1 MPETNSTE
9 DIKKQY
15 RATSRLAAIIAGV
28 VVVLLIT
35 SYIVITNNVVSLTN
49 QIDSIRTGAYPV
61 SVAAG
66 RVETLLVQLQT
77 LADIPLYVRTDEAIN
92 GMERSY
98 EQIDDELCGFITVL
112 AESEMVTGTEGIKL
126 QEGYEKLVSLQE
138 QLLVLAKDGS
148 VTDVE
153 IAAFVNEDIR
163 PLIAELLQCD
173 ITILEESSDSVE
185 ALYASGAA
193 RGTFTIM
200 LATVLFGVVLISLIA
215 YLLMLRRRIQ
225 QQEVM
230 QQKVEDALALAESAS
245 AAKSQFL
252 SNMSHDIRT
261 PMNAIVGL
269 TTIATSHIDDTQRV
283 QECLNRIS
291 TSSKHLLCLINDVL
305 DMSKIERGKIML
317 NEERFN
323 FPDMINEVVT
333 IVQPQTRAKKL
344 MLDIVI
350 GNIEQEVVI
359 GDSMRINQAL
369 LNLLGNAVK
378 YTPEGGMVRFSLSE
392 ETSRRVGYRDYRF
405 VVQDNGVGMTEDFV
419 KHVFDPFERE
429 EGGFD
434 HSIEGTGLGMAITKN
449 VVEMMGGTIEVK
461 STKGKGSTFTMTIP
475 LKPAEDSDVE
485 EDFSQLE
492 GLEVLIVDDDTDVLE
507 NTVAILKEVG
517 VVGSSA
523 SSGLEAVALVV
534 QAHVAKND
542 YQAIIVDWMMPG
554 VDGIETIRRIREEV
568 GDAMPIILLTAY
580 DWTEVEDEA
589 RDAGVTAFISKP
601 LFKSRLCH
609 VLKACCVEQDIQVSP
624 RKAQE
629 EKKLTGRVLL
639 VEDNELNREI
649 ARELIG
655 QTGAVV
661 EEACDGV
668 KAVSMVSKAPD
679 GYYDLVFMDMKMP
692 RMDGIEATRTI
703 CEIAVQDKRRMPP
716 IVAMTANAFSEDR
729 IRALDAGMEGFMT
742 KPIDVK
748 ELNRTLRMYLS

>member
-1 MPETNSTE
+1 
-9 DIKKQY
+9 
-15 RATSRLAAIIAGV
+15 
-28 VVVLLIT
+28 
-35 SYIVITNNVVSLTN
+35 
-49 QIDSIRTGAYPV
+49 
-61 SVAAG
+61 
-66 RVETLLVQLQT
+66 
-77 LADIPLYVRTDEAIN
+77 
-92 GMERSY
+92 ME
-98 EQIDDELCGFITVL
+98 
-112 AESEMVTGTEGIKL
+112 
-126 QEGYEKLVSLQE
+126 
-138 QLLVLAKDGS
+138 
-148 VTDVE
+148 
-153 IAAFVNEDIR
+153 
-163 PLIAELLQCD
+163 
-173 ITILEESSDSVE
+173 
-185 ALYASGAA
+185 
-193 RGTFTIM
+193 
-200 LATVLFGVVLISLIA
+200 
-215 YLLMLRRRIQ
+215 
-225 QQEVM
+225 
-230 QQKVEDALALAESAS
+230 
-245 AAKSQFL
+245 
-252 SNMSHDIRT
+252 
-261 PMNAIVGL
+261 NA
-269 TTIATSHIDDTQRV
+269 
-283 QECLNRIS
+283 
-291 TSSKHLLCLINDVL
+291 
-305 DMSKIERGKIML
+305 
-317 NEERFN
+317 
-323 FPDMINEVVT
+323 
-333 IVQPQTRAKKL
+333 
-344 MLDIVI
+344 
-350 GNIEQEVVI
+350 
-359 GDSMRINQAL
+359 
-369 LNLLGNAVK
+369 
-378 YTPEGGMVRFSLSE
+378 
-392 ETSRRVGYRDYRF
+392 
-405 VVQDNGVGMTEDFV
+405 
-419 KHVFDPFERE
+419 
-429 EGGFD
+429 
-434 HSIEGTGLGMAITKN
+434 
-449 VVEMMGGTIEVK
+449 
-461 STKGKGSTFTMTIP
+461 
-475 LKPAEDSDVE
+475 
-485 EDFSQLE
+485 
-492 GLEVLIVDDDTDVLE
+492 
-507 NTVAILKEVG
+507 VAILKEVG

-661 EEACDGV
+661 EEACDGA